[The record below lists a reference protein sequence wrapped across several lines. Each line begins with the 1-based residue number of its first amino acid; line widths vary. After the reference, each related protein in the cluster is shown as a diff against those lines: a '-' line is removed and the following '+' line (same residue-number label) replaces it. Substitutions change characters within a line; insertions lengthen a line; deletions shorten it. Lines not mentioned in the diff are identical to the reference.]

1 MLRKILIILLVLF
14 PLNVFASG
22 NPERSDTNIIGQFVQ
37 VGENGN
43 KSISEILYEIG
54 NIYSYLNKNFL
65 YDIDN
70 KDVEEKLITALADSL
85 GDKYSYYIPSSE
97 ADEYEENLLG
107 EYVGIGTYLMKMN
120 PAFIDMEDPRT
131 YMIII
136 TSTFPGGPA
145 ERAGLRANDLISH
158 INGEDV
164 STLDARTASRMLR
177 GKENEELTLLVHR
190 GNSEFEIKLTPEHV
204 TVPTCNYGM
213 LGNIGYLQIL
223 SFAENTN
230 TTVENALKELSDK
243 NISALI
249 IDLRNNGG
257 GTVDSALRIADMFL
271 SDGVLLN
278 VQYKESSNRN
288 GITYVAESPVV
299 LNENIPVVILTNE
312 GTASSSEIL
321 TASLMDNDRATVIG
335 GKTFG
340 KGIMQNVVPI
350 GDGFLQFTSAHYL
363 TPDGNDIH
371 EKGSAQGLFLYA
383 FWQQKQKIW
392 ECLSDLTEKTQS
404 VLFTVVFY
412 CNKIRYR
419 LKNIV
424 LCRRRDRKEGC
435 VMYSHTA
442 RRQQPVS
449 TKSLCMTAVCMAV
462 VFMMTFM
469 PRIPIPFG
477 YAHLGDAV
485 IFLLILFLPRRQ
497 AGFAASIGSAFSDLL
512 GGFPIWILPT
522 LVIKWVMVEIVFRM
536 AAIPAAGERPSV
548 LSMRML
554 LAFSVSALWMVIAY
568 AGSGALLYGS
578 AGAGLLM
585 TPGLIGEGVINVAA
599 AMAVGAALQKAA
611 ACF

>member
-14 PLNVFASG
+14 PLNIFASG

-177 GKENEELTLLVHR
+177 GKEDEELTLLVHR

-213 LGNIGYLQIL
+213 LGDIGYLQIL

-371 EKGSAQGLFLYA
+371 EKGIVPDILIEDKEY
-383 FWQQKQKIW
+383 
-392 ECLSDLTEKTQS
+392 SDEEL
-404 VLFTVVFY
+404 
-412 CNKIRYR
+412 
-419 LKNIV
+419 
-424 LCRRRDRKEGC
+424 D
-435 VMYSHTA
+435 
-442 RRQQPVS
+442 
-449 TKSLCMTAVCMAV
+449 
-462 VFMMTFM
+462 
-469 PRIPIPFG
+469 
-477 YAHLGDAV
+477 
-485 IFLLILFLPRRQ
+485 
-497 AGFAASIGSAFSDLL
+497 
-512 GGFPIWILPT
+512 
-522 LVIKWVMVEIVFRM
+522 
-536 AAIPAAGERPSV
+536 
-548 LSMRML
+548 
-554 LAFSVSALWMVIAY
+554 AY
-568 AGSGALLYGS
+568 ADFVNSVTTMNYVEENPDF
-578 AGAGLLM
+578 
-585 TPGLIGEGVINVAA
+585 TNENVARFVTENKA
-599 AMAVGAALQKAA
+599 SGVPEELLTLLVRNEYIHSLPVEQRPIATPEYDEVLQRAIDFIEEGK
-611 ACF
+611 